1 MAKAH
6 IALSTINQQTGK
18 KQVAMKPNF
27 QPFILNQY
35 QKYHTRHKKRM
46 VMVFNQQI
54 LDFIVFNATFSY
66 IMATSFSSGRSRS
79 PRREPHGQATGKLY
93 HLRVECTL
101 FCNLQ
106 SQAQT
111 HAVLVLG
118 L

>member
-18 KQVAMKPNF
+18 KQVAMKPNI

-54 LDFIVFNATFSY
+54 LDFD
-66 IMATSFSSGRSRS
+66 
-79 PRREPHGQATGKLY
+79 
-93 HLRVECTL
+93 
-101 FCNLQ
+101 
-106 SQAQT
+106 
-111 HAVLVLG
+111 
-118 L
+118 

>member
-35 QKYHTRHKKRM
+35 QKYHNRHKKRM

-54 LDFIVFNATFSY
+54 LDFD
-66 IMATSFSSGRSRS
+66 
-79 PRREPHGQATGKLY
+79 
-93 HLRVECTL
+93 
-101 FCNLQ
+101 
-106 SQAQT
+106 
-111 HAVLVLG
+111 
-118 L
+118 

>member
-35 QKYHTRHKKRM
+35 QKYQKRM

-54 LDFIVFNATFSY
+54 LDFD
-66 IMATSFSSGRSRS
+66 
-79 PRREPHGQATGKLY
+79 
-93 HLRVECTL
+93 
-101 FCNLQ
+101 
-106 SQAQT
+106 
-111 HAVLVLG
+111 
-118 L
+118 